1 MISMSENDIAWDLTE
16 IFSSTKDPK
25 IIETTNSLKK
35 MADELVKKYKGEI
48 SSPYFS
54 AKDLFEL
61 IRKHEKFIAH
71 LDEVTLYT
79 NRLYDGDQNEPLAK
93 GLKNKIDNFQTKILK
108 KITFIDLEIGKLIKE
123 RGDIIED
130 PILEGYKQY
139 LRKFK
144 RQVPHLLSEVE
155 EQLILEKDQF
165 GVKAWSD
172 LQSEWLTSRVYIV
185 NVEGEEKSLSY
196 GEANS
201 LLTHPD
207 RNTRI
212 SANKSI
218 YGTLGKEEIV
228 YSTAMKNIFNDW
240 LKITERRKYD
250 SPMHQS
256 LIANDTTPEII
267 DNLMNTIEKNVGVY
281 QRYLKLK
288 AKILGIPKL
297 SCADIYAPLP
307 NAPNKTRSWEE
318 TKELILEAYR
328 RFDDTFES
336 VVRDMYERNH
346 IDAAIR
352 KGKKN
357 GGYCDTWYNGKT
369 CYILLSFTGALREVY
384 TLAHEFGHAIHGSM
398 ASKVQTIFNL
408 HPGASVAETASIFGE
423 LLLTDLLFLKADT
436 DEEKK
441 AILAKVLDGAGE
453 VAFQVSARVWFEQSL
468 YDAIKNKETLDGKSI
483 SKYWCAGRDKIYGQ
497 SVEWFEEMDWEW
509 AMKPHYYFP
518 NFRFYNYPYVYAQLF
533 VYALYQKYKTEGK
546 EFIPKFKKLLSAG
559 GSLSTEE
566 LSKIV
571 GLDVIK
577 PDFWKLG
584 IKQYEDFVDQLEELL
599 K

>member
-1 MISMSENDIAWDLTE
+1 MSENDIAWDLTE

-25 IIETTNSLKK
+25 ITETINSLEQ
-35 MADELVKKYKGEI
+35 MADEFVKKYKGEI
-48 SSPYFS
+48 SSPHFS
-54 AKDLFEL
+54 AKDLLEL
-61 IRKHEKFIAH
+61 IRKHEKFTAN
-71 LDEVTLYT
+71 LDELTLYA

-123 RGDIIED
+123 RGDMIED

-172 LQSEWLTSRVYIV
+172 LQSEWLNSRAYIV

-212 SANKSI
+212 SVNKSI
-218 YGTLGKEEIV
+218 YGILGKEEIV
-228 YSTAMKNIFNDW
+228 YSTALKNIFNDW
-240 LKITERRKYD
+240 LKITERRKYNN
-250 SPMHQS
+250 PMHQS
-256 LIANDTTPEII
+256 LIANDTTPDII
-267 DNLMNTIEKNVGVY
+267 DNLMNTIEKNVGIY

-288 AKILGIPKL
+288 AKILGVPKL

-307 NAPNKTRSWEE
+307 DAPNIVRSWEE
-318 TKELILEAYR
+318 TKALILEAYR
-328 RFDDTFES
+328 KFDNMFES
-336 VVRDMYERNH
+336 LVRDIYERDH
-346 IDAAIR
+346 IDAAVR

-369 CYILLSFTGALREVY
+369 CYILLSFTGALREIF
-384 TLAHEFGHAIHGSM
+384 TLAHEFGHAIHGSI
-398 ASKVQTIFNL
+398 ASKEQTIFNF
-408 HPGASVAETASIFGE
+408 HPGATVAETASIFGE
-423 LLLTDLLFLKADT
+423 LLLTDLLFLKADS

-441 AILAKVLDGAGE
+441 AILAKILDGAGE
-453 VAFQVSARVWFEQSL
+453 AAFQVSARVWFEQSL
-468 YDAIKNKETLDGKSI
+468 YKAIKNKETLDGKTI
-483 SKYWCAGRDKIYGQ
+483 SKYWCAARDKIYGE
-497 SVEWFEEMDWEW
+497 SIEWFEEMDWEW

-546 EFIPKFKKLLSAG
+546 EFIPKFKELLSAG

-571 GLDVIK
+571 GLDVTK

-584 IKQYEDFVDQLEELL
+584 IKQYEDFVDQLEELI